1 MSKFLEF
8 VGFACIVI
16 SGVIGLA
23 IFFDVLVQGV

>member
-8 VGFACIVI
+8 VGFVCIVI

-23 IFFDVLVQGV
+23 VYFDVLYK

>member
-8 VGFACIVI
+8 VGFACIVTC
-16 SGVIGLA
+16 GVIGLA

>member
-16 SGVIGLA
+16 GGVVGLA
-23 IFFDVLVQGV
+23 LYFDVWVK

>member
-16 SGVIGLA
+16 GGVVGLA
-23 IFFDVLVQGV
+23 MYFDVLYK

>member
-16 SGVIGLA
+16 CGVVGLA
-23 IFFDVLVQGV
+23 IYFDVLVQGV